1 MCLYN
6 IILVEVFITQ
16 ELVYVISTEIGLWAG
31 WSVVQIPVEARELF
45 IFSKMSRPALGPTQS
60 PNQWETLF
68 FMGLKWP
75 DQLWVP
81 PNLLINGYPCSL
93 WG

>member
-6 IILVEVFITQ
+6 IILVQVFITQ
-16 ELVYVISTEIGLWAG
+16 ELVYVISAEIGLWAG
-31 WSVVQIPVEARELF
+31 WSVVQIQVEARDLL
-45 IFSKMSRPALGPTQS
+45 SS
-60 PNQWETLF
+60 
-68 FMGLKWP
+68 LKCP

-81 PNLLINGYPCSL
+81 PYLLINGYPSSL